1 MIVKKIA
8 KKFDINDPQN
18 GTLSRYVSKK
28 CLQKMSYTIYTLENV
43 FFKSFFV
50 KILKILNRIY
60 TFSYSINLMLIHYLQ
75 TLEIP
80 ILPSIQQLEKEIT
93 MSVSLKALPQLIRCL
108 PQVYG

>member
-1 MIVKKIA
+1 
-8 KKFDINDPQN
+8 
-18 GTLSRYVSKK
+18 
-28 CLQKMSYTIYTLENV
+28 
-43 FFKSFFV
+43 
-50 KILKILNRIY
+50 
-60 TFSYSINLMLIHYLQ
+60 MLIHYLQ